1 MYYYIRTNAYDFVA
15 TPDYYRPHGYKTFT
29 VDFYQFDPRDYVMLS
44 PRTKHRCRTFD
55 YTFEDV
61 EEIKNDS
68 WEHIESKRDRAAELF
83 IYDQFVRDPL
93 NVSWDEV
100 DGDLQE
106 LLDSAEWYITV
117 VA

>member
-1 MYYYIRTNAYDFVA
+1 MYYYISTNAYDYVA

-29 VDFYQFDPRDYVMLS
+29 VDFDRFDPRDYVMLC
-44 PRTKHRCRTFD
+44 RHDKRVMKNRTFA
-55 YTFEDV
+55 DV
-61 EEIKNDS
+61 EAYKRDLWDS
-68 WEHIESKRDRAAELF
+68 IESVRDSAAELF

-100 DGDLQE
+100 DGDLQD

-117 VA
+117 VV

>member
-1 MYYYIRTNAYDFVA
+1 MYYYISTNAYDFVA

-29 VDFYQFDPRDYVMLS
+29 VDFDEFDPRDYVILCRYDKRVME
-44 PRTKHRCRTFD
+44 KRTFAN
-55 YTFEDV
+55 V
-61 EEIKNDS
+61 EAYKRDL
-68 WEHIESKRDRAAELF
+68 WEYGESYRDRAAELF